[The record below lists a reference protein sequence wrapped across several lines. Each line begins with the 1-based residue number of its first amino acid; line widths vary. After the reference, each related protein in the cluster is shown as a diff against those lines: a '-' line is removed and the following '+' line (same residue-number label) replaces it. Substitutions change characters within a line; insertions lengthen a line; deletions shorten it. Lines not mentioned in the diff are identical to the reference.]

1 MSINMGGFRVET
13 STQFL
18 DSLEKVKTRLWHLSK
33 GNLPPKAVRYS
44 AVESNKVLVLQRG
57 AQSEEMA
64 EPDPA
69 PTHEPK
75 NSKFKQQA
83 LPAWQPIL
91 TAGTVLPTFFLIGVA
106 FIPIGVGLMYFS
118 DTVKEVSIEYTD
130 CNVDRDANKMCKDM
144 ITNFKVE
151 TQWRTCA
158 SKIKA
163 QHYFTPNTL

>member
-1 MSINMGGFRVET
+1 
-13 STQFL
+13 
-18 DSLEKVKTRLWHLSK
+18 
-33 GNLPPKAVRYS
+33 
-44 AVESNKVLVLQRG
+44 
-57 AQSEEMA
+57 MA

-69 PTHEPK
+69 PTHKPK

-91 TAGTVLPTFFLIGVA
+91 TAGTVLPTFFVIGVA

-163 QHYFTPNTL
+163 QHYFTSNTL

>member
-1 MSINMGGFRVET
+1 
-13 STQFL
+13 
-18 DSLEKVKTRLWHLSK
+18 
-33 GNLPPKAVRYS
+33 
-44 AVESNKVLVLQRG
+44 
-57 AQSEEMA
+57 MA

-91 TAGTVLPTFFLIGVA
+91 TAGTVLPTFFAIGVA
-106 FIPIGVGLMYFS
+106 FISIGVGLMYFS

-130 CNVDRDANKMCKDM
+130 CNVDRDANKMCKDV

-163 QHYFTPNTL
+163 QHYFTSKYSVKKRDFFHTMKAFTQS